1 MSLTNITE
9 TQFKMLNDTEE
20 LSHLFE
26 LSFEQPIVIF
36 KHSTMCPM
44 SADAYQEM
52 KGFENEINMVVV
64 QTARSV
70 SNEIEARTGI
80 KHQSPQVIILR
91 NGKPAWNASHW
102 KITTE
107 SVTEAFQ
114 GEM

>member
-1 MSLTNITE
+1 MSTTNHTK
-9 TQFKMLNDTEE
+9 TKFKPLDSVEK
-20 LSHLFE
+20 LSSLLE

-52 KGFENEINMVVV
+52 KDFENEINLVIV
-64 QTARSV
+64 QTARSI
-70 SNEIEARTGI
+70 SNEIETRTGI

-91 NGKPAWNASHW
+91 NGKPVWNASHW

-107 SVTEAFQ
+107 SVTEAFH
-114 GEM
+114 GEK